1 IPSSIPILHS
11 LNAAQTIRNMPPVS
25 YGYCD
30 SRQGLVQA
38 QTLARC
44 PRKKRA
50 AIVLLLLLVLVF
62 LFCF

>member
-1 IPSSIPILHS
+1 
-11 LNAAQTIRNMPPVS
+11 MPPVS
-25 YGYCD
+25 YGYRD